1 MGDRL
6 LLTNESVSLG
16 YSDRGEDWVL
26 TKDGWIARVEDHD
39 LDGLTKLFRLLRTR
53 DIDKVEYFERPW
65 GNLFDNAIVL
75 SWLVSTIGLFLAPFY
90 WGIDAFWNGC
100 ESEGISFEDC
110 YMVGGQGSNLETYL
124 LAGPFVF
131 MIVVGWVSKLK
142 PFDYLKVDTLRIE
155 HDGGSLM
162 LEERKFV
169 SEIIFLWFAA
179 ALWRSTVDPLDGGF
193 SESRDGIMII
203 LIIILVWG
211 LFRFYKGVFS
221 KPKVPEIS
229 FGTLREFF
237 EEIKGA
243 IGMSGGDSGTKG
255 ERLIE
260 VIGPEIEP
268 IKESIEKYRE
278 ELEQFDSRFE
288 EMWESTSY
296 WIGIV
301 ATRTTMENLLKIRL
315 RKVRPS
321 AERKGRG
328 FANYMDAL
336 NQLEDPPSEIR
347 DKMRKVRDSFN
358 HTKDAKKEDY
368 IVALRDALTIIEW
381 NFANPPER
389 STPNGA

>member
-16 YSDRGEDWVL
+16 FSDRGEDWVL
-26 TKDGWIARVEDHD
+26 TKDGWIARVEEHD
-39 LDGLTKLFRLLRTR
+39 LDGLTKLFRLLSTR
-53 DIDKVEYFERPW
+53 DIDKVEFIERPM
-65 GNLFDNAIVL
+65 GNLFHKAIIL
-75 SWLVSTIGLFLAPFY
+75 SWVISALGLFLAPFY
-90 WGIDAFWNGC
+90 WGFDAFWNGC
-100 ESEGISFEDC
+100 ESEGISLEDC
-110 YMVGGQGSNLETYL
+110 YLVGGQGSNLETYL
-124 LAGPFVF
+124 LAGPIVF
-131 MIVVGWVSKLK
+131 SVVINWVSELK
-142 PFDYLKVDTLRIE
+142 PFDYLKVDTLRVE
-155 HDGGSLM
+155 HDGGFLM
-162 LEERKFV
+162 LEDKKSV
-169 SEIIFLWFAA
+169 SEIYMIWLAA
-179 ALWRSTVDPLDGGF
+179 VLWRTSVDPLDGGF
-193 SESRDGIMII
+193 SQSRDDI
-203 LIIILVWG
+203 LIIFIIALVIG
-211 LFRFYKGVFS
+211 LFRFYKSLFS
-221 KPKVPEIS
+221 KPKVSEIS

-255 ERLIE
+255 EKLIE
-260 VIGPEIEP
+260 VIGSEIEP
-268 IKESIEKYRE
+268 IKESIENYRD

-328 FANYMDAL
+328 FTNYMDAL
-336 NQLEDPPSEIR
+336 NKLDDPPSEIR

-381 NFANPPER
+381 NYANPPEKGIL
-389 STPNGA
+389 NGT